1 MSEDLT
7 ISGVHH
13 KKVKVEVIVADV
25 SASIVASGQLTV
37 PPPKPDIASI
47 LDTEA
52 QVTITRVSVVSG
64 TVVIQ
69 GNVTVDITYV
79 STAPS
84 QPVHFFEGT
93 LSLFGS
99 VNVPGIFP
107 GMTPEVVVTSVYAT
121 SRLVD
126 PRTVEVNVL
135 VTVRV
140 KVLREQVLPIVSEVP
155 KTIIVPTVTVPV
167 VPVVQRRVVTVERA
181 VLQGEAQTIAV
192 GTISIPPDKPGASS
206 IIRTG
211 AAGSVTRTK
220 VLRGKVVVDGVVSTR
235 TLYVGLSPA
244 QPVFSVDGAIAFS
257 VIVDLPG
264 VEVGMFAFA
273 AVQIEA
279 VDTTIVNS
287 RTLRVRAVVKV
298 SVVVTVERE
307 LPLVTGIG
315 ALPPP
320 LVPITQDF
328 LVEEIIGQV
337 QDDSTITVQVVVP
350 TTLPGIGR
358 VIQSFAQARITKT
371 LVLDGVIIVQ
381 GILRITILF
390 SELPSQKVF
399 AHVETVPFSVTLRIP
414 GAVPAFFGTAEV
426 TVVRVVAVPVEPRIT
441 NVRVTLRG
449 WGMVTRIDTVPT
461 VVDIRSQGAGQVQ
474 PGTVVPPG
482 TPVPPGTV
490 VPPGTTIPGGGGEL
504 PGPPVSSSTQSPSS
518 SGGRIHVVQIG
529 DTLFQIAQRYGTTVN
544 AIVQANSIQDPDR
557 IAVGD
562 TLVIP

>member
-1 MSEDLT
+1 MSEDCV

-25 SASIVASGQLTV
+25 SASIVASGRLTV

-47 LDTEA
+47 LDTGA
-52 QVTITRVSVVSG
+52 KVAITRVSVVSG

-69 GNVTVDITYV
+69 GDVTVDITYV
-79 STAPS
+79 STEPS
-84 QPVHFFEGT
+84 QPVHFFGGT
-93 LSLFGS
+93 LSLFGN
-99 VNVPGIFP
+99 VNVPGILP
-107 GMTPEVVVTSVYAT
+107 GMTPEVAVTSVYAT
-121 SRLVD
+121 SHLVD

-140 KVLREQVLPIVSEVP
+140 KVLREQVLPIVTEVP
-155 KTIIVPTVTVPV
+155 KTIIVPTVSVPV
-167 VPVVQRRVVTVERA
+167 VPVVKRRVVTVERA
-181 VLQGEAQTIAV
+181 VLQGEAQTVAV
-192 GTISIPPDKPGASS
+192 GTISIPPDKPGLSG
-206 IIRTG
+206 IIRTS

-244 QPVFSVDGAIAFS
+244 QPVFSVDGAVTFS

-264 VEVGMFAFA
+264 VETGMFAFA

-279 VDTTIVNS
+279 VDTTIVDS

-298 SVVVTVERE
+298 SVVVTVEKE
-307 LPLVTGIG
+307 LPLVTGIE
-315 ALPPP
+315 ALPPT
-320 LVPITQDF
+320 LVPVTQDF

-337 QDDSTITVQVVVP
+337 QDDSTVTVQVIIP
-350 TTLPGIGR
+350 ATLPGIGR
-358 VIQSFAQARITKT
+358 VIQSFAQARIAKT
-371 LVLDGVIIVQ
+371 LVLDGAIIVQ
-381 GILRITILF
+381 GTLRITILF
-390 SELPSQKVF
+390 SELPSQRVF

-426 TVVRVVAVPVEPRIT
+426 SVVRVEAVPVELRT
-441 NVRVTLRG
+441 VNVRATLRG

-461 VVDIRSQGAGQVQ
+461 VVDICSQGTGQVQ
-474 PGTVVPPG
+474 
-482 TPVPPGTV
+482 
-490 VPPGTTIPGGGGEL
+490 

-529 DTLFQIAQRYGTTVN
+529 DTLFRIAQRYGTTVN
-544 AIVQANSIQDPDR
+544 AIVQANNIQDPDQ

>member
-25 SASIVASGQLTV
+25 SATIVASGQLTV

-47 LDTEA
+47 LDTQAE
-52 QVTITRVSVVSG
+52 VTISRVSVVSG

-69 GNVTVDITYV
+69 GNVIVDITYV

-192 GTISIPPDKPGASS
+192 GTISIPPDKPGASD
-206 IIRTG
+206 IIRTS
-211 AAGSVTRTK
+211 AAGSVTRAN

-244 QPVFSVDGAIAFS
+244 QPVFSVDGAIPFS

-279 VDTTIVNS
+279 VDTTIVNA
-287 RTLRVRAVVKV
+287 RTLRIRAVIKV

-315 ALPPP
+315 ALPPT

-328 LVEEIIGQV
+328 LVEEIVGQV
-337 QDDSTITVQVVVP
+337 QDDSTVTVQIVVP
-350 TTLPGIGR
+350 ATFPGL
-358 VIQSFAQARITKT
+358 Q
-371 LVLDGVIIVQ
+371 
-381 GILRITILF
+381 
-390 SELPSQKVF
+390 
-399 AHVETVPFSVTLRIP
+399 
-414 GAVPAFFGTAEV
+414 
-426 TVVRVVAVPVEPRIT
+426 
-441 NVRVTLRG
+441 
-449 WGMVTRIDTVPT
+449 
-461 VVDIRSQGAGQVQ
+461 
-474 PGTVVPPG
+474 
-482 TPVPPGTV
+482 
-490 VPPGTTIPGGGGEL
+490 
-504 PGPPVSSSTQSPSS
+504 
-518 SGGRIHVVQIG
+518 
-529 DTLFQIAQRYGTTVN
+529 
-544 AIVQANSIQDPDR
+544 
-557 IAVGD
+557 
-562 TLVIP
+562 

>member
-7 ISGVHH
+7 ISGIHH

-47 LDTEA
+47 LDTQA
-52 QVTITRVSVVSG
+52 QVSITRVSVVSG

-69 GNVTVDITYV
+69 GNAVVDITYV

-99 VNVPGIFP
+99 VNVPGVFP
-107 GMTPEVVVTSVYAT
+107 GMIPEVVVTSVFAT
-121 SRLVD
+121 SRLIN

-135 VTVRV
+135 VSVRV
-140 KVLREQVLPIVSEVP
+140 KVLREQVLPIVTEVP
-155 KTIIVPTVTVPV
+155 KTIVVPTVTVPV
-167 VPVVQRRVVTVERA
+167 VPVIQRRVVTVERA
-181 VLQGEAQTIAV
+181 VLQGEAQTIAI
-192 GTISIPPDKPGASS
+192 GTISIPPDKPGVSD
-206 IIRTG
+206 IVRTG
-211 AAGSVTRTK
+211 AAGSVTRTN

-235 TLYVGLSPA
+235 TLYVALSPS
-244 QPVFSVDGAIAFS
+244 QPVFSVDGAIRFS

-264 VEVGMFAFA
+264 VEAGMFAFA

-287 RTLRVRAVVKV
+287 RTLRIRAVVKV
-298 SVVVTVERE
+298 SVVVTVEKD
-307 LPLVTGIG
+307 LSLVTGIG
-315 ALPPP
+315 ALPPS

-328 LVEEIIGQV
+328 LVEEIVGHV

-358 VIQSFAQARITKT
+358 VIQSFAQARITKI

-381 GILRITILF
+381 GTLRITILF
-390 SELPSQKVF
+390 SELPSQRVF
-399 AHVETVPFSVTLRIP
+399 ATVETVPFSVTLRIA
-414 GAVPAFFGTAEV
+414 GAVPTFFGTAEV
-426 TVVRVVAVPVEPRIT
+426 SVVRVVAVPVQPRVA

-461 VVDIRSQGAGQVQ
+461 IVDIRSHGAGQI
-474 PGTVVPPG
+474 
-482 TPVPPGTV
+482 
-490 VPPGTTIPGGGGEL
+490 PPGTTIPPGGAMPPGSTVPPGTGIPGGSGEL
-504 PGPPVSSSTQSPSS
+504 PGPPVQS
-518 SGGRIHVVQIG
+518 SGQSQTSSGSRVHIVQIG
-529 DTLFQIAQRYGTTVN
+529 DTLFRVAQRYGTTVT
-544 AIVQANSIQDPDR
+544 AIVQANSISDPNR
-557 IAVGD
+557 IDIGD

>member
-1 MSEDLT
+1 VLPLLGISYSGRCVTREGGREMSEDCV

-25 SASIVASGQLTV
+25 SASIVASGRLTV

-47 LDTEA
+47 LDTGA
-52 QVTITRVSVVSG
+52 KVAITRVSVVSG

-69 GNVTVDITYV
+69 GDVTVDITYV
-79 STAPS
+79 STEPS

-93 LSLFGS
+93 LSLFGN
-99 VNVPGIFP
+99 VNVPGILP
-107 GMTPEVVVTSVYAT
+107 GMTPEVAVTSVYAT
-121 SRLVD
+121 SHLVD

-140 KVLREQVLPIVSEVP
+140 KVLREQVLPIVTEVP
-155 KTIIVPTVTVPV
+155 KTIIVPTVSVPV
-167 VPVVQRRVVTVERA
+167 VPVVKRRVVTVERA
-181 VLQGEAQTIAV
+181 VLQGEAQTVAV
-192 GTISIPPDKPGASS
+192 GTISIPPDKPGLSG
-206 IIRTG
+206 IIRTS

-244 QPVFSVDGAIAFS
+244 QPVFSVDGAVTFS

-264 VEVGMFAFA
+264 VETGMFAFA

-279 VDTTIVNS
+279 VDTTIVDS

-298 SVVVTVERE
+298 SVVVTVEKE
-307 LPLVTGIG
+307 LPLVTGIE
-315 ALPPP
+315 ALPPT
-320 LVPITQDF
+320 LVPVTQDF

-337 QDDSTITVQVVVP
+337 QDDSTVTVQVIIP
-350 TTLPGIGR
+350 ATLPGIGR
-358 VIQSFAQARITKT
+358 VIQSFAQARIAKT
-371 LVLDGVIIVQ
+371 LVLDGAIIVQ
-381 GILRITILF
+381 GTLRITILF
-390 SELPSQKVF
+390 SELPSQRVF

-426 TVVRVVAVPVEPRIT
+426 SVVRVEAVPVELRT
-441 NVRVTLRG
+441 VNVRATLRG

-461 VVDIRSQGAGQVQ
+461 VVDICSQGTGQVQ
-474 PGTVVPPG
+474 
-482 TPVPPGTV
+482 
-490 VPPGTTIPGGGGEL
+490 

-529 DTLFQIAQRYGTTVN
+529 DTLFRIAQRYGTTVN
-544 AIVQANSIQDPDR
+544 AIVQANNIQDPDQ